1 MEKYIVNEDTLYL
14 KKDENK
20 IIIRETNRLI
30 NTNTKITKI
39 LDNSCIV
46 YGSSFK
52 GRKDFVNKVLDSK
65 YKNPIFIDKNKIFI
79 CIGSI
84 RNNEFILINVDKIV
98 NINKNNDY
106 LVVKLSNDFDIM
118 LNISLNSFYHL
129 IIKCVLLKNIV
140 NNNFK
145 LKFL

>member
-30 NTNTKITKI
+30 NTNAKITKI

-52 GRKDFVNKVLDSK
+52 GRKEFVNKVLDSK
-65 YKNPIFIDKNKIFI
+65 YKNPIFIDNNKIFI

>member
-30 NTNTKITKI
+30 NTNVKITKI

-52 GRKDFVNKVLDSK
+52 GRKEFVNKVLDSK
-65 YKNPIFIDKNKIFI
+65 YKNPIFIDNNKIFI

-98 NINKNNDY
+98 NINKNNNY
-106 LVVKLSNDFDIM
+106 LVVKLSNNFDIM

>member
-52 GRKDFVNKVLDSK
+52 GRKEFVNKVLDSK
-65 YKNPIFIDKNKIFI
+65 YKNPIFIDNNKIFI

>member
-52 GRKDFVNKVLDSK
+52 GRKEFVNKMLDSK
-65 YKNPIFIDKNKIFI
+65 YKNPIFIDNNKIFI

>member
-30 NTNTKITKI
+30 NTNVKITKI

-52 GRKDFVNKVLDSK
+52 GRKEFVNKVLDSK
-65 YKNPIFIDKNKIFI
+65 YKNPIFIDNNKIFI

-84 RNNEFILINVDKIV
+84 RNNEFVLINVDKIV

-106 LVVKLSNDFDIM
+106 LVVKLSNNFDIM